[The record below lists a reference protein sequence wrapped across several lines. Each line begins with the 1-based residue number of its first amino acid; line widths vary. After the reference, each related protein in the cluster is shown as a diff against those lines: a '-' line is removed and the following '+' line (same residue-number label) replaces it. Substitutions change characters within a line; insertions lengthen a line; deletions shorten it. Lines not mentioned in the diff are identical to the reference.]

1 MGLVKMHFVTLYNTF
16 HSSTHFDLN
25 PTQAGEEERRLQFF
39 KLFYFLYSLFLYS
52 LFHFCTPNIIILLH
66 IITQNIFVLHNMII
80 LLLTQEHITSFLYS
94 IICKH
99 Y

>member
-39 KLFYFLYSLFLYS
+39 KLFYFLYSLF
-52 LFHFCTPNIIILLH
+52 HFCTPNIIILL
-66 IITQNIFVLHNMII
+66 
-80 LLLTQEHITSFLYS
+80 LTQEHFCTPYNMQTLLIPFKAPY
-94 IICKH
+94 
-99 Y
+99 